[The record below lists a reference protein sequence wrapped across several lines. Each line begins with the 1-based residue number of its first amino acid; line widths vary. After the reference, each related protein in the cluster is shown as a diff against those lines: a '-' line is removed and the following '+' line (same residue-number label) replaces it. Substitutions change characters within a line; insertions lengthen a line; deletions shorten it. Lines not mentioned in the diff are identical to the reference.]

1 MCVVCV
7 HSVHVSVCELFV
19 QMRVCVC
26 INVFGVCFVC
36 MQMCLYP
43 CVPECVCACVCM
55 CVCIHE
61 DIHIYVEAKCQCWMS
76 SSILTF
82 CILRQSLIKFGTNH
96 FGYNDCQHAQEF
108 PCLHFPPL
116 RSGWVLL
123 GLHFAYVCWG
133 SNFSGF
139 HTSVLLTLISPTSII
154 FFILNLLPITL
165 LNFFTGFKIFIIYSL
180 RFLCI

>member
-1 MCVVCV
+1 MYVCV
-7 HSVHVSVCELFV
+7 HVHVCCVCAQCTCICV
-19 QMRVCVC
+19 WVVCADACVCVC

-96 FGYNDCQHAQEF
+96 FGCNDCQHAQEF

-154 FFILNLLPITL
+154 FFYIKLTSYNLT
-165 LNFFTGFKIFIIYSL
+165 K
-180 RFLCI
+180 FLYWL